1 MSHKLVRTLA
11 LAVSAALVATACR
24 AQIFPP
30 MSAGPPPLT
39 PFTPVG
45 QHLTIPQG
53 PNGEFSLGDPVNPLV
68 VSYSPTAGPLEKWL
82 MPNFDQNGDGQID
95 VGDFFQFISNPILLQ
110 EHLIVGP
117 GQPWTDWHE
126 RIVGNDWVWTSAQLT
141 TPGPPPGPTGLIV
154 QNSGT
159 AVDFFFDPI
168 APGTPVDITKQLQ
181 FVGMPTPAMIAD
193 FVDRKFM
200 IRIVEYP
207 TSVPEPSSLL
217 LATMVSGIGFSLARC
232 RFVASG

>member
-53 PNGEFSLGDPVNPLV
+53 PNGEFSLGDPVNSLV

-207 TSVPEPSSLL
+207 TSVPEPISLL